1 MTPVTVPMVNRKL
14 GMGNTGLDVEKRL
27 NIDEPLDTIYLS
39 HKPCLIKVANTAL
52 SKTMKADEIASKT
65 AKTGKWLW

>member
-1 MTPVTVPMVNRKL
+1 
-14 GMGNTGLDVEKRL
+14 MGNTGLDVEKRL

-65 AKTGKWLW
+65 AKTGK